1 MKKPEFLQRRSNRD
15 NPVERKYMSY
25 EDVPLTAFKDNDPV
39 PQGMTKRFF
48 KVFGILFLGVVVV
61 LALVNIDKLT
71 PDNISHWI
79 QYELL
84 GKSEGN
90 GYPVRFVGTSINT
103 ENFSMLDRCPV
114 YCSNTS
120 VVVLNSNA
128 GEYQNN
134 QHSFANP
141 IMKTDNEFSI
151 IYNADATG
159 YEIINRNGVLHT
171 GNAERKLFDADIAAN
186 GTYALLTYGN
196 DYLSTLTVN
205 DRNNK
210 KIYGYS
216 FAEYYVSN
224 VSVNSSGTR
233 AALSGVSAKDGGLI
247 SVIYI
252 LDFSQK
258 TYYQKYEFEDA
269 YIYDICYLDN
279 DNIVAVGDTAVY
291 HINMEKKKMTEIS
304 YDSRILT
311 TYVFKR
317 NYGVFLSLSINPDG
331 RECDIVAINSECKQ
345 EASISTGN
353 RILSLDYWNGKICAL
368 MSGHAA
374 IYDFKGSAL
383 FTTDVSA
390 DARKMCFCDSNT
402 LYLLGTS
409 SIYQIE
415 AKYES

>member
-1 MKKPEFLQRRSNRD
+1 MKKPDFLKRRTNREND
-15 NPVERKYMSY
+15 IERKYMSY
-25 EDVPLTAFKDNDPV
+25 EDVPLTNFRDNDPA
-39 PQGMTKRFF
+39 PTNLTKKFF
-48 KVFGILFLGVVVV
+48 KVFGILFIGVIAV

-84 GKSEGN
+84 GKSEGS

-103 ENFSMLDRCPV
+103 ENFSLMDRAPV

-120 VVVLNSNA
+120 VVVLNPNA

-141 IMKTDNEFSI
+141 IMKTDNDYSI

-159 YEIINRNGVLHT
+159 YRIINRSSTLYS
-171 GNAERKLFDADIAAN
+171 GNASYKLFDADIAAN

-196 DYLSTLTVN
+196 DYLSELTVN
-205 DRNNK
+205 DKDNK
-210 KIYGYS
+210 KQYGYS

-258 TYYQKYEFEDA
+258 TYYQKYEFEDT

-279 DNIVAVGDTAVY
+279 DKVIAVGDNSVY
-291 HINMEKKKMTEIS
+291 HVDIDNKKLTEIS
-304 YDSRILT
+304 YNSRVLT
-311 TYVFKR
+311 TYSMKR
-317 NYGVFLSLSINPDG
+317 NYGVVLSLSMNPDG
-331 RECDIVAINSECKQ
+331 HECDIIAINSDGKKDSEV
-345 EASISTGN
+345 STGK
-353 RILSLDYWNGKICAL
+353 RILSLDYFNEKICVL
-368 MSGHAA
+368 MQNDFS
-374 IYDFKGSAL
+374 IYNFKGSQL
-383 FTTDVSA
+383 YHKEVSS
-390 DARKMCFCDSNT
+390 DSRKICFCDTNT
-402 LYLLGTS
+402 LYILGTS
-409 SIYQIE
+409 NIYKINAE
-415 AKYES
+415 Y